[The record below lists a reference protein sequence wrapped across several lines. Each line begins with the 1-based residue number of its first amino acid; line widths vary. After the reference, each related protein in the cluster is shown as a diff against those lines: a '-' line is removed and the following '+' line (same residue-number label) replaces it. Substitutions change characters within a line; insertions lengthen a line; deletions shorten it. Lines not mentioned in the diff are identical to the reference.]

1 MGLLADVNAR
11 NVSVYCA
18 YVSITATKQ
27 TKCNQAHTFMNRI
40 LYSALLYFLSP
51 LLVLYLVIRAIKSP
65 SYRGR
70 WGERFGLSR
79 LQPTDLLIHSVSMGE
94 TLAAIPLIN
103 KLMEQYPKLT
113 VTVTTTS
120 PTGSAEVT
128 KAFGGRVQHCYLP
141 FDLPWC
147 VARFINQVQPKQ
159 CIIMETELWP
169 NLVHQAKRR
178 GIKLMLAN
186 ARLSEK
192 SAKQYQQRPKLSTPM
207 LQALDVIAA
216 QSNQAAKRFI
226 ALGVEPGKVKVCG
239 SLKFDLAVGQ
249 QHIDKATLLRN
260 QWQRVETPIWVAGSV
275 HPGEFDIMLTAHKQ
289 LLTRFPEALLVMV
302 PRHPEQFDVA
312 ANRIKSA
319 GFNLARRSEG
329 DEVSIDTQVL
339 LGDTMGELLSFYAA
353 ADQAFVGGT
362 LIPNGGHNPLE
373 PAALGLPVYV
383 GPNHWDFAEITLML
397 KQAGALGVVESA
409 DDLVLQLLDKF
420 DDNAAYLKIRQAGLK
435 VVAENKGALVEQFK
449 LASRLIEQ

>member
-1 MGLLADVNAR
+1 
-11 NVSVYCA
+11 
-18 YVSITATKQ
+18 
-27 TKCNQAHTFMNRI
+27 MNRI
-40 LYSALLYFLSP
+40 LYSALLYLLSP
-51 LLVLYLVIRAIKSP
+51 LLVLYLAMRAIKSP

-70 WGERFGLSR
+70 WGERFGLKR
-79 LQPTDLLIHSVSMGE
+79 LQPSDLLIHSVSMGE

-103 KLMEQYPKLT
+103 KLMEQYPQLS

-128 KAFGGRVQHCYLP
+128 KAFCDRVQHCYLP
-141 FDLPWC
+141 FDIPWC
-147 VARFINQVQPKQ
+147 VARFIKQVQPKQ

-169 NLVHQAKRR
+169 NLVYQAKRR

-207 LQALDVIAA
+207 LHSLDVIAA
-216 QSNQAAKRFI
+216 QSHQAANRFI
-226 ALGVEPGKVKVCG
+226 ALGVDPSRVKVCG
-239 SLKFDLAVGQ
+239 SLKFDLSIGQ
-249 QHIDKATLLRN
+249 QHIDKATTLRS
-260 QWQRVETPIWVAGSV
+260 QWQRVDTPIWVAGSV
-275 HPGEFDIMLTAHKQ
+275 HPGEFDIILAAHKN
-289 LLTRFPEALLVMV
+289 LLMRFPEALLIMV
-302 PRHPEQFDVA
+302 PRHPEQFDAA
-312 ANRIKSA
+312 ANRVKAA
-319 GFNLARRSEG
+319 GFNLARRSKG
-329 DEVSIDTQVL
+329 DEVSIETQVL

-362 LIPNGGHNPLE
+362 LIANGGHNPLE

-383 GPNHWDFAEITLML
+383 GPNHWDFAEITQML

-409 DDLVLQLLDKF
+409 DDLVLQLVDKYE
-420 DDNAAYLKIRQAGLK
+420 DKAAYLKARQAGLK
-435 VVAENKGALVEQFK
+435 VVEENKGALAEQFK